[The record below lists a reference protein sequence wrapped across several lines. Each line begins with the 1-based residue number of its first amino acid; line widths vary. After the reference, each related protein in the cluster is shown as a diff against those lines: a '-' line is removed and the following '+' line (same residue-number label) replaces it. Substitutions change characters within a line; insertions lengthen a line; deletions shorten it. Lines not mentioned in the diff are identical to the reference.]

1 VRDNGRS
8 RAALGFEPS
17 RHRFLGLV
25 LGAVTAVI
33 MLALPA
39 TASAT
44 SPSLQAPASGSSFEA
59 ESPPTFVATDDP
71 PPNGTSVYLS
81 ISTSPAVNAAGQLG
95 TDVTFAQMLPSAGS
109 STTYDWSPPSTPGY
123 YPWTPGT
130 YYWQV
135 SHVDCF
141 ATPTCEVT
149 SAVWQFV
156 ITPVPPPQPLT
167 PPDGATVQAG
177 TTVYFTVYSALAG
190 DLGTRIV
197 FPSSSGSSEIAPY
210 GFLTDEHTSLFR
222 VQLGDQPGTLT
233 WTVVRADCRLS
244 SACPLVLGPTRH
256 LTVVAPPA
264 PPHSSPKAACRRGF
278 TRATIGGRRVCLH
291 AGEFCARAH
300 ARQYRRYGYACVLKK
315 RRYRLVRR
323 H

>member
-1 VRDNGRS
+1 VRHSWRS
-8 RAALGFEPS
+8 MVALDFEPS
-17 RHRFLGLV
+17 AHRIRRLLV
-25 LGAVTAVI
+25 VALTAA
-33 MLALPA
+33 LALTLPA

-95 TDVTFAQMLPSAGS
+95 TDVTFAQMLPSSGS
-109 STTYDWSPPSTPGY
+109 STTYDWSPPSTPGS
-123 YPWTPGT
+123 YPWMPGT

-149 SAVWQFV
+149 SPVWQFV
-156 ITPVPPPQPLT
+156 ITSVPPPQPLI
-167 PPDGATVQAG
+167 PADGATVQAG

-190 DLGTRIV
+190 DLGPRIV
-197 FPSSSGSSEIAPY
+197 FPSGSGSSEIAPY

-222 VQLGDQPGTLT
+222 VQLGDQSGTLA
-233 WTVVRADCRLS
+233 WTVARADCRLS

-256 LTVVAPPA
+256 LNVVAPSA
-264 PPHSSPKAACRRGF
+264 PPHSSPTTG
-278 TRATIGGRRVCLH
+278 VV
-291 AGEFCARAH
+291 AG
-300 ARQYRRYGYACVLKK
+300 
-315 RRYRLVRR
+315 
-323 H
+323 